1 MQNGKTITDLRI
13 TNETVVG
20 SSEHDSRH
28 LLTARIA
35 RALSEIRKNQSPP
48 AQMASAAASDK
59 LFSI

>member
-1 MQNGKTITDLRI
+1 MQNDKTITDLTI

-28 LLTARIA
+28 LLAARIA
-35 RALSEIRKNQSPP
+35 RVLSDIRKNRAP

-59 LFSI
+59 LISI